1 MLLNQRVLAKDL
13 PMIALVRANLD
24 RVEHLIKAA
33 AVDIYDAIVQVEN
46 LGEFNNDSQKDIL
59 ESLYG
64 AIETL
69 KELTKV
75 DEVL

>member
-1 MLLNQRVLAKDL
+1 
-13 PMIALVRANLD
+13 MIALIRANLD
-24 RVEHLIKAA
+24 KAEHCIKAA
-33 AVDIYDAIVQVEN
+33 ASDIYDAIVMVEN
-46 LGEFNNDSQKDIL
+46 LEEFNSDSQKDIL

-69 KELTKV
+69 KKLTKV